1 MFIYQLRTR
10 WALTHERF
18 VCYSHPGLCVL
29 VKSLRGF
36 LNWGYTG
43 GRSYWN
49 GWRVPLFWEATMST
63 YIYIYIYM
71 HFTVQVIFPIL
82 AGLLGLTTNNSNILG
97 DKICQMCKPSDS
109 TSLKSL
115 SYEESICTCSEHWN
129 VPVSSKMLIDIWNQ
143 PGFAWR
149 WVMGPWFDS
158 MPFGPWFKIAT
169 TGWCLNSF
177 AKLVYT

>member
-18 VCYSHPGLCVL
+18 VCYSHPGLCF
-29 VKSLRGF
+29 SQIPQGF
-36 LNWGYTG
+36 PELGVYRWKILLKWMESTPILG
-43 GRSYWN
+43 GHD
-49 GWRVPLFWEATMST
+49 VHL
-63 YIYIYIYM
+63 YIYM